1 MTVTLLTSQ
10 SAPATTDA
18 DALVTGVF
26 QGQDGP
32 VLTLSADEIDLMAAL
47 TALGVTGKAEELTK
61 IPTGGQL
68 PAPVIVAVGL
78 GPEPGA
84 AADRQAYLERLR
96 RAAGAAARDLTAAT
110 PGSKGRAKRVAVADA
125 DALVTG
131 VFQGQDGPVLTLST
145 DEIDLMAALT
155 ALGATGKAE
164 ELTKIP
170 TGGRMS
176 APLIVAV
183 GLGPEPGAA
192 ADRQAYLERLRR
204 AAGAAARDLTAATPG
219 SKGRAKRVA
228 VALPAGE
235 PDEAEAVALGAL
247 LGGYAFRKYRTAS
260 AAPGDVELIVHT
272 AHDDAADRARVLAGA
287 MSLVRDLVNTSPADM
302 VPADLAAAA
311 GQAAAAHGLS
321 VQVLD
326 ENELAKEGFGGILA
340 VGMGSVHPP
349 RLVRLE
355 YTHPDAARTVVFAG
369 KGITFDSGGLS
380 LKPPKA
386 METMKADMSGAA
398 AVLAALQ
405 AIAELGPAVNVVG
418 YLSLAENMPGGG
430 AQRPSDVITIYGG
443 KTVEVLNTDAEGR
456 LVLADALAR
465 SESDRPSLLIDVA
478 TLTGA
483 QTVALG
489 NRTAGVMA
497 SDDSLAAEIADAAR
511 RAGEAMW
518 PMPLPEDLRKGL
530 DSTVA
535 DIANV
540 SGDRSGG
547 MLVAGLFLREFVPAG
562 VRWAHL
568 DIAGPAYNDGG
579 PYGYVTKGGTG
590 AAVRTLVQIAA
601 DVAEGKLAG
610 SPADGK

>member
-10 SAPATTDA
+10 SAPTATDA

-26 QGQDGP
+26 QGP
-32 VLTLSADEIDLMAAL
+32 
-47 TALGVTGKAEELTK
+47 
-61 IPTGGQL
+61 
-68 PAPVIVAVGL
+68 
-78 GPEPGA
+78 
-84 AADRQAYLERLR
+84 
-96 RAAGAAARDLTAAT
+96 
-110 PGSKGRAKRVAVADA
+110 
-125 DALVTG
+125 
-131 VFQGQDGPVLTLST
+131 DGPVLTLST
-145 DEIDLMAALT
+145 DETDLMAALT

-164 ELTKIP
+164 EITKIP
-170 TGGRMS
+170 TTGRL
-176 APLIVAV
+176 ATPVVVAV
-183 GLGPEPGAA
+183 GLGPEPDTGSETGPAE
-192 ADRQAYLERLRR
+192 RQAYLERLRR
-204 AAGAAARDLTAATPG
+204 AAGTATRDLASGTA
-219 SKGRAKRVA
+219 GRTKRIA
-228 VALPAGE
+228 IALPAGE
-235 PDEAEAVALGAL
+235 PDEAEAVTLGAL
-247 LGGYAFRKYRTAS
+247 LGGYAFKKYRSTAS
-260 AAPGDVELIVHT
+260 APGDVEQIVYT
-272 AHDDAADRARVLAGA
+272 AHEDAARRARILADA
-287 MSLVRDLVNTSPADM
+287 MALVRDLVNTAPADM
-302 VPADLAAAA
+302 VPADLAAVAE
-311 GQAAAAHGLS
+311 QTAAAHGLG

-340 VGMGSVHPP
+340 VGMGSTHPP

-355 YTHPDAARTVVFAG
+355 YSHPDAVRTVVFAG

-405 AIAELGPAVNVVG
+405 AVAELGPAVNVVG
-418 YLSLAENMPGGG
+418 YLPLAENMPGGG
-430 AQRPSDVITIYGG
+430 AQRPSDVITIHGG

-465 SESDRPSLLIDVA
+465 AEADGPSLLIDVA

-489 NRTAGVMA
+489 NRMAGVMA
-497 SDDSLAAEIADAAR
+497 SDDSLAAEIADAAK

-530 DSTVA
+530 DSNVA

-540 SGDRSGG
+540 SADRSGG
-547 MLVAGLFLREFVPAG
+547 MLVAGLFLREFVPDG
-562 VRWAHL
+562 IHWAHL

-579 PYGYVTKGGTG
+579 PYGYVAKGGTG
-590 AAVRTLVQIAA
+590 AAVRTLVQIVA

-610 SPADGK
+610 SPAGSK

>member
-10 SAPATTDA
+10 SAPTATDA

-26 QGQDGP
+26 QGPDGP
-32 VLTLSADEIDLMAAL
+32 VLTLGTDESDVMAGL
-47 TALGVTGKAEELTK
+47 TALGATGKAEEITK
-61 IPTGGQL
+61 IPTGGRL
-68 PAPVIVAVGL
+68 ATPVVVAVGL
-78 GPEPGA
+78 GKEAGTDSA
-84 AADRQAYLERLR
+84 ERLAYLERLR
-96 RAAGAAARDLTAAT
+96 RAAGAAARDLIAAS
-110 PGSKGRAKRVAVADA
+110 PGRA
-125 DALVTG
+125 
-131 VFQGQDGPVLTLST
+131 
-145 DEIDLMAALT
+145 
-155 ALGATGKAE
+155 
-164 ELTKIP
+164 
-170 TGGRMS
+170 
-176 APLIVAV
+176 
-183 GLGPEPGAA
+183 
-192 ADRQAYLERLRR
+192 RR
-204 AAGAAARDLTAATPG
+204 IAI
-219 SKGRAKRVA
+219 
-228 VALPAGE
+228 ALPAGD
-235 PDEAEAVALGAL
+235 PDEAEAVALGVL
-247 LGGYAFRKYRTAS
+247 LGGYAFRKYRTTA
-260 AAPGDVELIVHT
+260 AAPGDVEATVHT
-272 AHDDAADRARVLAGA
+272 AHEGAVGKARVLAGA
-287 MSLVRDLVNTSPADM
+287 MTLVRDLVNTAPADLF
-302 VPADLAAAA
+302 PADLAAAA
-311 GQAAAAHGLS
+311 EQVAAAHGLG

-326 ENELAKEGFGGILA
+326 ETDLAKEGFGGILA
-340 VGMGSVHPP
+340 VGMGSAHPP

-355 YTHPDAARTVVFAG
+355 YTHPDAAGTVVFVG

-380 LKPPKA
+380 LKPSKS

-398 AVLAALQ
+398 AVLGAVQ
-405 AIAELGPAVNVVG
+405 AIAEIGTAVNVVG
-418 YLSLAENMPGGG
+418 YLTIAENMPGGG

-456 LVLADALAR
+456 LVMADGLVR
-465 SESDRPSLLIDVA
+465 SGADGPSLLVDVA

-489 NRTAGVMA
+489 TRTAGVMA
-497 SDDSLAAEIADAAR
+497 SDDSLAAGIADAAR

-579 PYGYVTKGGTG
+579 PYGYVAKGGTG

-610 SPADGK
+610 GQAEGK

>member
-10 SAPATTDA
+10 SVPTATDA
-18 DALVTGVF
+18 DALVIGVF
-26 QGQDGP
+26 QGTDGP
-32 VLTLSADEIDLMAAL
+32 VPTPGANEIDLMTAL
-47 TALGVTGKAEELTK
+47 TALGATGKPEEITK
-61 IPTGGQL
+61 IPTAGRL
-68 PAPVIVAVGL
+68 ATPVIAAVGL
-78 GPEPGA
+78 GPEPKAPGQDHA
-84 AADRQAYLERLR
+84 ERQAYLERLR
-96 RAAGAAARDLTAAT
+96 RAAGAAIRELT
-110 PGSKGRAKRVAVADA
+110 SGRAKRIA
-125 DALVTG
+125 
-131 VFQGQDGPVLTLST
+131 
-145 DEIDLMAALT
+145 I
-155 ALGATGKAE
+155 
-164 ELTKIP
+164 
-170 TGGRMS
+170 
-176 APLIVAV
+176 
-183 GLGPEPGAA
+183 
-192 ADRQAYLERLRR
+192 
-204 AAGAAARDLTAATPG
+204 
-219 SKGRAKRVA
+219 
-228 VALPAGE
+228 ALPADQ

-247 LGGYAFRKYRTAS
+247 LGGYSFRKYRTSTSAS
-260 AAPGDVELIVHT
+260 GDVEQIVHT
-272 AHDDAADRARVLAGA
+272 AHDEAARRARILAEA
-287 MSLVRDLVNTSPADM
+287 MMLVRDLVNTAPADM
-302 VPADLAAAA
+302 VPADLAAVAV
-311 GQAAAAHGLS
+311 QAATAHGLG

-326 ENELAKEGFGGILA
+326 ETELAKEGFGGILA
-340 VGMGSVHPP
+340 VGMGSAHPP

-355 YTHPDAARTVVFAG
+355 YTRPDAARTVVFAG

-398 AVLAALQ
+398 AVLAAVQ

-418 YLSLAENMPGGG
+418 YLPLAENMPGGA

-465 SESDRPSLLIDVA
+465 SAADSPSLLVDVA

-489 NRTAGVMA
+489 TRTAGVMA
-497 SDDSLAAEIADAAR
+497 SDDPLAAGIADSAR

-530 DSTVA
+530 ESAVA

-540 SGDRSGG
+540 SPDRSGG

-568 DIAGPAYNDGG
+568 DIAGPAFNDGA
-579 PYGYVTKGGTG
+579 PYGYVSKGGTG

-601 DVAEGKLAG
+601 DVAEGRLAVFG
-610 SPADGK
+610 SSEADGK

>member
-10 SAPATTDA
+10 SAPTT
-18 DALVTGVF
+18 T
-26 QGQDGP
+26 
-32 VLTLSADEIDLMAAL
+32 E
-47 TALGVTGKAEELTK
+47 
-61 IPTGGQL
+61 
-68 PAPVIVAVGL
+68 
-78 GPEPGA
+78 
-84 AADRQAYLERLR
+84 
-96 RAAGAAARDLTAAT
+96 
-110 PGSKGRAKRVAVADA
+110 A

-170 TGGRMS
+170 TAGQLP
-176 APLIVAV
+176 APVIVAV

-204 AAGAAARDLTAATPG
+204 AAGAAARDLTAAAPG
-219 SKGRAKRVA
+219 SKGRPKRVV

-349 RLVRLE
+349 RFVRLE
-355 YTHPDAARTVVFAG
+355 YTHPDASRTVVFAG

-398 AVLAALQ
+398 AVLAAVQ
-405 AIAELGPAVNVVG
+405 AIAELGPAVNVVAT
-418 YLSLAENMPGGG
+418 S
-430 AQRPSDVITIYGG
+430 
-443 KTVEVLNTDAEGR
+443 
-456 LVLADALAR
+456 R
-465 SESDRPSLLIDVA
+465 SP
-478 TLTGA
+478 
-483 QTVALG
+483 
-489 NRTAGVMA
+489 RTCQ
-497 SDDSLAAEIADAAR
+497 AAEPSGHRTSSRSTAAR
-511 RAGEAMW
+511 PWRC
-518 PMPLPEDLRKGL
+518 
-530 DSTVA
+530 
-535 DIANV
+535 
-540 SGDRSGG
+540 
-547 MLVAGLFLREFVPAG
+547 
-562 VRWAHL
+562 
-568 DIAGPAYNDGG
+568 
-579 PYGYVTKGGTG
+579 
-590 AAVRTLVQIAA
+590 
-601 DVAEGKLAG
+601 
-610 SPADGK
+610 